1 MYTIKKILRYYKTNI
16 FIIIICYVFYNN
28 TVFSAIFCNNTSI
41 GCVKEA
47 IYLQLQTCITIYSRS
62 FNCDR
67 ILSRIY
73 PKFHKYG
80 NLSSTLMLWGESMP
94 WKSYTSYANFSQVF
108 ASYRLT
114 WNTNCCLHRPMYHTE
129 TPF

>member
-1 MYTIKKILRYYKTNI
+1 MYTIKKNIEILKDKHFYYATY
-16 FIIIICYVFYNN
+16 FIITRYFLQYFVITHRSVAWKKRSICNYKLVSLF
-28 TVFSAIFCNNTSI
+28 TLAHLI
-41 GCVKEA
+41 
-47 IYLQLQTCITIYSRS
+47 
-62 FNCDR
+62 NCDR
-67 ILSRIY
+67 ILSRIH

-108 ASYRLT
+108 ASFRST
-114 WNTNCCLHRPMYHTE
+114 WNTNCCLHRSMYHTE